1 MNISQE
7 DIANGISDAHIIL
20 QVQSKL
26 EVIPPVLTIHAV
38 IGQHRVFKKYAQPVK
53 VLVDAIQ
60 HDDVGRNDQEIAG
73 QF

>member
-7 DIANGISDAHIIL
+7 DLVTGLVMHIIL

-53 VLVDAIQ
+53 VLVDAIPA
-60 HDDVGRNDQEIAG
+60 R
-73 QF
+73 